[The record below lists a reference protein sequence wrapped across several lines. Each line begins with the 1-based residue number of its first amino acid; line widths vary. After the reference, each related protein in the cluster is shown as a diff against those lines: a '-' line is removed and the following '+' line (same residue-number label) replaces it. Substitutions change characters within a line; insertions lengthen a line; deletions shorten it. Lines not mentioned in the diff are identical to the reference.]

1 MQERQTMR
9 DQYGDLKLG
18 WSITFLVIGV
28 VIVLSSIGF
37 AIVVGQ
43 RHFGRI
49 NCRNWGTITHRHT
62 QFRILTTLDG
72 GTCFV
77 RQANGKWIPKEQLR
91 DIQP

>member
-1 MQERQTMR
+1 MQERQTMK
-9 DQYGDLKLG
+9 DDYGHLKFG
-18 WSITFLVIGV
+18 WFVTFFMTVVVIVISSLVIGG
-28 VIVLSSIGF
+28 IAGE
-37 AIVVGQ
+37 
-43 RHFGRI
+43 RHFGRV